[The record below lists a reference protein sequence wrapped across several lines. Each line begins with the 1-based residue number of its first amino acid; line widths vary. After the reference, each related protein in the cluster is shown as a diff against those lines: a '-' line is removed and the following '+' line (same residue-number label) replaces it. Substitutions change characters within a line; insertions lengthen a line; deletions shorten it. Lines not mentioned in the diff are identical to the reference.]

1 MSLFKNRLRLLAVE
15 SKEYYSDIAA
25 DFSRDF
31 RDNDVGSV
39 TNVSAV
45 QQSMAGIIGTR
56 RGERPFDPNFGCDI
70 HNSLFENM
78 SEASAT
84 AIERSIYDAIG
95 NYEPRVRVENVSV
108 IPVYDRNEYIV
119 TLYYRLITDLNY
131 LYELK
136 MGVAG

>member
-1 MSLFKNRLRLLAVE
+1 MSLFKNRLRMLAVDT
-15 SKEYYSDIAA
+15 KEYYSDISA
-25 DFSRDF
+25 DFGRDF
-31 RDNDVGSV
+31 RDNDISVV

-95 NYEPRVRVENVSV
+95 NYEPRVRIENVSV

>member
-1 MSLFKNRLRLLAVE
+1 MSAFGNRLRMLAVE
-15 SKEYYSDIAA
+15 SKQYYSDIDAMMG
-25 DFSRDF
+25 RDF
-31 RDNDVGSV
+31 RDNDIVNI

-78 SEASAT
+78 NEAAAT

-95 NYEPRVRVENVSV
+95 NYEPRVRMKNVSV
-108 IPVYDRNEYIV
+108 VPIYDRNEYVV

-136 MGVAG
+136 MGVTG

>member
-1 MSLFKNRLRLLAVE
+1 MSLFKNRLRMLAVDT
-15 SKEYYSDIAA
+15 KEYYSDISA

-31 RDNDVGSV
+31 RDNDISVV

-95 NYEPRVRVENVSV
+95 NYEPRVRIENVSV

>member
-1 MSLFKNRLRLLAVE
+1 MSLFKNRLRMLAVDT
-15 SKEYYSDIAA
+15 KEYYSDISA

-31 RDNDVGSV
+31 RDNDISV
-39 TNVSAV
+39 VSNVSAV
-45 QQSMAGIIGTR
+45 QQSMTGIIGTR

-95 NYEPRVRVENVSV
+95 NYEPRVRIENVSV

>member
-1 MSLFKNRLRLLAVE
+1 MSLFKNRLRMLAVDT
-15 SKEYYSDIAA
+15 KEYYSDISA

-31 RDNDVGSV
+31 RDNDISVV

-45 QQSMAGIIGTR
+45 QQSMTGIIGTR

-95 NYEPRVRVENVSV
+95 NYEPRVRIENVSV